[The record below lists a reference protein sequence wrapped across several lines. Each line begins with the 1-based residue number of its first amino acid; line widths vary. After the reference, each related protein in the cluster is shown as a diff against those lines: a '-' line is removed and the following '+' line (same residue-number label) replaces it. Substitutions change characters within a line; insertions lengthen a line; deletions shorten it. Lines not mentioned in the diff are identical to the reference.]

1 MNAINKRSFLRN
13 VFTLAGGTA
22 ISQGA
27 VVLASPV
34 LTRLYTPEVFGSFGV
49 FVSLVMVFACV
60 ATLCYEFAIPLPE
73 DENHALA
80 ICGLS
85 MGIAL
90 FYTLLLSILILVF
103 DADIARLAGVPQ
115 LERYLWLLPV
125 GVLGIG
131 LYQPL
136 YYWSV
141 RKARYA
147 TLSQTRITQS
157 LVMQVIQIAAYAAGL
172 VGLLAGYVSSR
183 YAGISSLLRAFPSWR
198 TFRAAIT
205 VSALTKQARTHR
217 RFPLWSAP
225 GTLLNTVGV
234 EVPML
239 AFSALFS
246 PHAAGLYA
254 LTHRVLSL
262 PVVLIG
268 NAVADIF
275 FSDAAEAH
283 REGRLGILVGDMLNQ
298 LLWLGLPAAAALMLI
313 GPTLFTVVFGQAW
326 TQAGEL
332 AIYASPWLFMALL
345 ASPISRVFWV
355 VNKQRELFLLQ
366 LLQLTTGV
374 SAIAAGI
381 YLRFDFLQTFAFF
394 AAAYFLF
401 YLFYLWCSLRAATA
415 RIASSIAYGLRVGV
429 ITILISVLPYK
440 LLLPRLPLQGLWHQL
455 LAIGLCVLLT
465 LLCYAVLSVTNR
477 QQTRQRGARH
487 ADSVQKAGS
496 HRD

>member
-1 MNAINKRSFLRN
+1 VNAIIKRSFLRN
-13 VFTLAGGTA
+13 VFTLAGGTT
-22 ISQGA
+22 ISQGV
-27 VVLASPV
+27 VVLASPI

-49 FVSLVMVFACV
+49 FVSLVMVLACI
-60 ATLCYEFAIPLPE
+60 ATLGYEFAIPLPE

-90 FYTLLLSILILVF
+90 LYTLLLSVPIFVF
-103 DADIARLAGVPQ
+103 DADIARLTGAPQ

-136 YYWSV
+136 YYLSV

-157 LVMQVIQIAAYAAGL
+157 LVMQIMQIAAYAAGL
-172 VGLLAGYVSSR
+172 AGLLAGYVTSR
-183 YAGISSLLRAFPSWR
+183 YAGISSLLRALPSWR
-198 TFRAAIT
+198 TFRTAIT
-205 VSALTKQARTHR
+205 VSALAKQARTHR

-246 PHAAGLYA
+246 SHAAGLYA
-254 LTHRVLSL
+254 LMHRVLSL

-268 NAVADIF
+268 AAVADIF
-275 FSDAAEAH
+275 FSDAAEAY
-283 REGRLGILVGDMLNQ
+283 REGRLGTLVGDMLNQ
-298 LLWLGLPAAAALMLI
+298 LLWLGLPAAAALMII
-313 GPTLFTVVFGQAW
+313 GPTLFTVIFGQAW

-355 VNKQRELFLLQ
+355 VNQQRELFLLQ
-366 LLQLTTGV
+366 LLQMTTGV
-374 SAIAAGI
+374 AAIATGI
-381 YLRFDFLQTFAFF
+381 YLQFGFLQTFALF

-401 YLFYLWCSLRAATA
+401 YLFYLWRSLRVAAVH
-415 RIASSIAYGLRVGV
+415 IASSIAYGLRVGA
-429 ITILISVLPYK
+429 ITILVSVLPYK
-440 LLLPRLPLQGLWHQL
+440 LLLSLFSLQGYQHQL
-455 LAIGLCVLLT
+455 LAIGLCILLT
-465 LLCYAVLSVTNR
+465 LLCYIILFVTNR
-477 QQTRQRGARH
+477 QQMRQREEH
-487 ADSVQKAGS
+487 HTDPTQKNRKLS
-496 HRD
+496 

>member
-1 MNAINKRSFLRN
+1 VDATNKSSFLRN

-22 ISQGA
+22 ISQGM
-27 VVLASPV
+27 VVLASPI

-49 FVSLVMVFACV
+49 FVSLVIVLGCI

-73 DENHALA
+73 DENHALT

-85 MGIAL
+85 MSIAL
-90 FYTLLLSILILVF
+90 LYALLLCIPILIF
-103 DADIARLAGVPQ
+103 DADIARLTGAPQ

-141 RKARYA
+141 RKARYT

-157 LVMQVIQIAAYAAGL
+157 LVMQTIQIAAYAAGL
-172 VGLLAGYVSSR
+172 AGLLAGYVTSR
-183 YAGISSLLRAFPSWR
+183 YAGISSLLRALPSWR

-205 VSALTKQARTHR
+205 APALLKQARTYR
-217 RFPLWSAP
+217 RFPLWTTP
-225 GTLLNTVGV
+225 GTLLNAVGL
-234 EVPML
+234 EVPIL

-254 LTHRVLSL
+254 LMHRVLSL
-262 PVVLIG
+262 PLVLIG

-275 FSDAAEAH
+275 FSDASEAH

-298 LLWLGLPAAAALMLI
+298 LIWLGLPAAAALMLI
-313 GPTLFTVVFGQAW
+313 GPTLFTVVFGQTW

-355 VNKQRELFLLQ
+355 VHRQRELFLLQ
-366 LLQLTTGV
+366 LLHLTTGV
-374 SAIAAGI
+374 TAIAVGI
-381 YLRFDFLQTFAFF
+381 YLQFDFLKAFALF

-401 YLFYLWCSLRAATA
+401 YLFYLWRSLRAAA
-415 RIASSIAYGLRVGV
+415 VRIASSIVYCLRVGA

-440 LLLPRLPLQGLWHQL
+440 LLLSLFPLQGYQHQL
-455 LAIGLCVLLT
+455 LAIGLCILLT
-465 LLCYAVLSVTNR
+465 LLCYTMLFVTNKR
-477 QQTRQRGARH
+477 QTEQR
-487 ADSVQKAGS
+487 KAC
-496 HRD
+496 HTNTA